1 MKPHRCPD
9 AKNISTL
16 EKYEIRARRYDAPG
30 NIVAEIVRLN
40 RIRKNTPALQ
50 SHLGVR
56 FYPAHNDMVI
66 LYGKPL
72 PAGRDMVLVAVS
84 LDPFHAQEVTIEV
97 PLWEWKLPDDGSV
110 TVQDLMRDTTSVW
123 HGKLQR
129 IRLDPNDSPF
139 AIWRIAPR
147 VSA

>member
-1 MKPHRCPD
+1 
-9 AKNISTL
+9 
-16 EKYEIRARRYDAPG
+16 
-30 NIVAEIVRLN
+30 
-40 RIRKNTPALQ
+40 
-50 SHLGVR
+50 
-56 FYPAHNDMVI
+56 
-66 LYGKPL
+66 
-72 PAGRDMVLVAVS
+72 MVLVAVS